1 VIDDVGVDFIRR
13 NEGPSS
19 IGAMVVE
26 LWIALRSKSNRKKA
40 EETLKVAMERKKPY
54 LLATWWERQAGS
66 IADASSSRAPVGIDA
81 GNRPDNSGQGRM
93 INKDMQSFEDGRT
106 VFPDRIQVTP
116 RLKAKRQSIV
126 RRVRKSKGRD
136 MTMAAFARHVHKS
149 STAIYGMINGERTRY
164 GTEAL
169 EDFLRTMGVS
179 QEEWN
184 GEDLSNRGQDI
195 PKS

>member
-1 VIDDVGVDFIRR
+1 
-13 NEGPSS
+13 
-19 IGAMVVE
+19 
-26 LWIALRSKSNRKKA
+26 
-40 EETLKVAMERKKPY
+40 
-54 LLATWWERQAGS
+54 
-66 IADASSSRAPVGIDA
+66 
-81 GNRPDNSGQGRM
+81 
-93 INKDMQSFEDGRT
+93 
-106 VFPDRIQVTP
+106 
-116 RLKAKRQSIV
+116 
-126 RRVRKSKGRD
+126 